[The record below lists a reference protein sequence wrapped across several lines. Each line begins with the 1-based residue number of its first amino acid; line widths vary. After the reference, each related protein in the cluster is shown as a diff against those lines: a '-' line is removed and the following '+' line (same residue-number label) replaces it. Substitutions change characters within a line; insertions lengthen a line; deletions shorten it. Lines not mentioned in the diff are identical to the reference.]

1 VSAFLPLSAVTI
13 AVSNNLYININRSS
27 IPHSDRTFE
36 HIRTLA
42 TRHPRTKFVSIVGDK
57 CIPNLPDTRIPMI
70 IAYRKGDI
78 KNQLVAWGA
87 DIERRVEGIFSSS
100 IITLL

>member
-1 VSAFLPLSAVTI
+1 MLFVQRWVGVFFLRMAQYPFPTR
-13 AVSNNLYININRSS
+13 NPYININLPS

-36 HIRTLA
+36 HIRALA

-78 KNQLVAWGA
+78 RNQVVAWGA
-87 DIERRVEGIFSSS
+87 DHERRIEGMA
-100 IITLL
+100 